1 PLRARHEAPCLVGL
15 GGDVDRLF
23 RVALVGVGEAAD
35 EVGDVGGVAVLE
47 RSGGAGGDP
56 FPCNPVSMDG
66 RRRGHVDTFLSRAG
80 QLDGDGG
87 AVPPL
92 MSMRPVNRAPS
103 PMTMRGAWMLPSRI
117 PVGRSSTRSSALT
130 LPTTRPA
137 MATVP
142 AATSARTTP
151 GGPTRKGF

>member
-103 PMTMRGAWMLPSRI
+103 PMTSSSP
-117 PVGRSSTRSSALT
+117 RSSPWNRIFGPMKDERESGSSG
-130 LPTTRPA
+130 
-137 MATVP
+137 
-142 AATSARTTP
+142 P
-151 GGPTRKGF
+151 GGAGPPLFPKIAICAPAS